1 MTPKLGQ
8 KVYCVYND
16 DCILVETVGFIG
28 KYSFIIENFADDVN
42 FDSLEW
48 FYEDYNDLWFT
59 DLSKAKKRLREIYYE
74 RYKTK
79 AKKITNRGDW
89 YEVEE

>member
-8 KVYCVYND
+8 KVYCIYND
-16 DCILVETVGFIG
+16 DCILIEKVGFIG
-28 KYSFIIENFADDVN
+28 KYSFIIETFTDMVN

-48 FYEDYNDLWFT
+48 FYEDYDDLWFT

-74 RYKTK
+74 TYKTK
-79 AKKITNRGDW
+79 AKKITNKGDW

>member
-8 KVYCVYND
+8 KVYCIYND
-16 DCILVETVGFIG
+16 DCILVEKVGFIG
-28 KYSFIIENFADDVN
+28 KDSFIIEDFTDAVN

-59 DLSKAKKRLREIYYE
+59 DLSKAKKRLKEIYYE
-74 RYKTK
+74 TYQIKG
-79 AKKITNRGDW
+79 KITNKGDW
-89 YEVEE
+89 YDIE